1 MRINDHKL
9 IAECSAYDFKE
20 ALERKKTR
28 SWLKTVSAFANGNG
42 GSLYYGI
49 DDEGTV
55 IGLADAQS
63 DAEFISETIKARID
77 PTPDFQLLPHDA
89 DEGKIVLE
97 VKIETGSTTPY
108 YYYFDGARTA
118 FVRVGNESVPASSQQ
133 LLSLV
138 LKGRNSTYD
147 SLATDIRREEHSFIM
162 LANTFKEQTHQQF
175 DEKLLQ
181 SFGLVTPSGYL
192 TNAGL
197 LFADNCPVYQS
208 RLFCTRW
215 DGLEKDYAIGDA
227 EYSGNL
233 MMLLRNGVD
242 FIKSFTN
249 KGWKKLP
256 NRRLNTPDYAER
268 ATFEGLVNHLIHR
281 DYVVVGSEV
290 HIDIFDDRLV
300 LTSPGGMYDG
310 TLIQERDINT
320 VASCRRNPV
329 IADVFAQMDFMEKRG
344 SGLRKICRESAI
356 LPNYKEERKPMFRSE
371 GTVFYTVFKN
381 VNYVEGS
388 AQENAPQSALKG
400 GTKSS
405 PESTPQSTPQSS
417 PETLYKSLQSII
429 VFMIEKPGITADE
442 MADNLSLT
450 KRAVLKQIKRLKE
463 NGIIERVG
471 ANKGGYWKVLPPY
484 NNPKKTNK

>member
-1 MRINDHKL
+1 MYINNHKL

-20 ALERKKTR
+20 ALERKKTK
-28 SWLKTVSAFANGNG
+28 SWLKTISAFANGNG
-42 GSLYYGI
+42 GSLYFGI
-49 DDEGTV
+49 ADDGTV
-55 IGLADAQS
+55 IGLTDAQS
-63 DAEFISETIKARID
+63 DAEFISEAIKVRID
-77 PTPDFQLLPHDA
+77 PVPDFQLLPHTT
-89 DEGKIVLE
+89 DEGQIILE
-97 VKIETGSTTPY
+97 VKIESGNMTPY

-118 FVRVGNESVPASSQQ
+118 FVRIGNESVPASSEQ

-138 LKGRNSTYD
+138 LKGRKSTYD
-147 SLATDIRREEHSFIM
+147 SLTTSVRREEHSFIM
-162 LANTFKEQTHQQF
+162 LANTFKEQTHQPF

-181 SFGLVTPSGYL
+181 SFGLVTTDGFL

-233 MMLLRNGVD
+233 IMLLRNGVD

-256 NRRLNTPDYAER
+256 NRRLNLPDYAER
-268 ATFEGLVNHLIHR
+268 ATFEGLVNHIIHR
-281 DYVVVGSEV
+281 DYTVIGSEV
-290 HIDIFDDRLV
+290 HLDIYDDRLV

-310 TLIQERDINT
+310 TLIQERDINA

-329 IADVFAQMDFMEKRG
+329 IADVFAQLDFMEKRG

-356 LPNYKEERKPMFRSE
+356 LPNYKEEMKPSFHSE
-371 GTVFYTVFKN
+371 GTQFSTTFRN
-381 VNYVEGS
+381 VNYEKG
-388 AQENAPQSALKG
+388 NAPESILKG
-400 GTKSS
+400 GTKGGIKGG
-405 PESTPQSTPQSS
+405 TKGGT
-417 PETLYKSLQSII
+417 KSNI
-429 VFMIEKPGITADE
+429 VQLITENPNRTILDIAN
-442 MADNLSLT
+442 ALNLS
-450 KRAVLKQIKRLKE
+450 KNAVVKHIDKLKD

-471 ANKGGYWKVLPPY
+471 PNKGGYWKVLQP
-484 NNPKKTNK
+484 NPKTNNNED

>member
-1 MRINDHKL
+1 MQINDHKL
-9 IAECSAYDFKE
+9 IAECSSYDFKE
-20 ALERKKTR
+20 EVERKKTK

-55 IGLADAQS
+55 TGLTDAQS
-63 DAEFISETIKARID
+63 DAEFISEAIKARID
-77 PTPDFQLLPHDA
+77 PVPDFQLLPYDT
-89 DEGKIVLE
+89 DDGKIVLE
-97 VKIETGSTTPY
+97 VKIEVGNMTPY

-118 FVRVGNESVPASSQQ
+118 FVRIGNESVTASSQQ

-290 HIDIFDDRLV
+290 HIDIYDDRLV

-356 LPNYKEERKPMFRSE
+356 LPNYKEERKPTFRSE

-381 VNYVEGS
+381 VNYKEGS
-388 AQENAPQSALKG
+388 APESILKTTPITTPITTPMTTPISG
-400 GTKSS
+400 MKSGTK
-405 PESTPQSTPQSS
+405 
-417 PETLYKSLQSII
+417 II
-429 VFMIEKPGITADE
+429 ELMAGNPKITATDISV
-442 MADNLSLT
+442 ALTLSRDHVKKLIRNL
-450 KRAVLKQIKRLKE
+450 RE
-463 NGIIERVG
+463 NGIIQREG
-471 ANKGGYWKVLPPY
+471 TNKGGYWKVLPPY